1 MYKYFLLVLKD
12 IHIYMCMY
20 AVLQV
25 FVYSKIGQTR
35 CYQVLVLICLRSITK
50 LRKKYI
56 RLKKIVNITGAWRGA
71 VEWFP
76 KMTSLPPRE

>member
-50 LRKKYI
+50 LRKKNI